1 MAMIEGTTTPKS
13 ITVEYDF
20 AKDGGTA
27 GTKTL
32 RGLSLDGNS
41 IPTGSLVTG
50 GVVDVLTAVAGA
62 TSVKVQIEGTAD
74 IYAPTDLTSPA
85 WTVGRKD
92 VIPDSTGDTSIR
104 TTAPRSVKAVIA
116 GTATAGKFH
125 VTLFYV

>member
-1 MAMIEGTTTPKS
+1 MGIIEGTRTPK
-13 ITVEYDF
+13 TVTAEYDF

-32 RGLSLDGNS
+32 RGVNGWDNS
-41 IPTGSLVTG
+41 VPAGSLVTG
-50 GVVDVLTAVAGA
+50 GVVEVLTAVAGA
-62 TSVKVQIEGTAD
+62 TSVKVQLEGTAD
-74 IYAPTDLTSPA
+74 LYAPADLTSPA

-104 TTAPRSVKAVIA
+104 STVTRNVKAVIV
-116 GTATAGKFH
+116 GTATAGKFR